1 MPSRSL
7 RFALSPQSC
16 CWRPAAPTDEGRR
29 PVSVCPV
36 ETRERG
42 KLAFVKNDC
51 QTCHEVSGTDLPK
64 PTAKPPVP
72 VLLGGDIDIYK
83 TDGDLVTS
91 IINPS
96 HQIVRGP
103 KELLTVGFESRMPS
117 RASDMT
123 VQELA
128 DIVEFLQAHYVARRP
143 LMNSGYY

>member
-7 RFALSPQSC
+7 RFAL
-16 CWRPAAPTDEGRR
+16 AAILLLAAGCANGRR
-29 PVSVCPV
+29 SPSGFRLPSGD
-36 ETRERG
+36 TERG

-83 TDGDLVTS
+83 TDGYLVTS